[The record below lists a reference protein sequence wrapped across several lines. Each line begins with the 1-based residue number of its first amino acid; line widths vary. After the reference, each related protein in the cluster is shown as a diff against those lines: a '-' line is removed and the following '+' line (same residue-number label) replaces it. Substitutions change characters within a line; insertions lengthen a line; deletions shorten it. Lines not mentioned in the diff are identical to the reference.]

1 MALAS
6 PLGGVVSE
14 INVEPGQDVSRSAT
28 IMTVLDPTVVEVD
41 GVVDEIDVLSI
52 RVGATANVIMDALP
66 GQEMLGA
73 VSYIAPT
80 PSNQQG
86 IVTYA
91 VRIQVALPPGT
102 IVREGLTAI
111 AQLVVNSEPN
121 VLLAPIQ
128 AIRGSFDRPTVLVSQ
143 DGVLVE
149 RPVTTGSSDEF
160 WVVVSEGLSE
170 GELVVMESVGGFD
183 FGPFGFGPGGG
194 FGGGRGGGYCAAR
207 RMTAMIRLEDV
218 TKIYSMGSV
227 EVAALRGI
235 SLTIER
241 GEMVAIMGPSGSGKS
256 TLMNVLGC
264 LDVPTSGRYFLED
277 EEVGL
282 LGDNRLASIR
292 NKKIGFVF
300 QTYNLL
306 ARASALANVE
316 LPLLYGRERDRRR
329 RSLDALAR
337 VGLADRVS
345 HKPPELSG
353 GQQQRVGIA
362 RALVKNPAIILAD
375 EPTGN
380 LDSKSSLEI
389 MAILSDLN
397 RNEGHTVIIV
407 THERETAEQTG
418 RIISMLDGLVVSDN
432 RTATPHDAGEAVE

>member
-1 MALAS
+1 
-6 PLGGVVSE
+6 
-14 INVEPGQDVSRSAT
+14 
-28 IMTVLDPTVVEVD
+28 
-41 GVVDEIDVLSI
+41 
-52 RVGATANVIMDALP
+52 
-66 GQEMLGA
+66 
-73 VSYIAPT
+73 
-80 PSNQQG
+80 
-86 IVTYA
+86 
-91 VRIQVALPPGT
+91 
-102 IVREGLTAI
+102 
-111 AQLVVNSEPN
+111 
-121 VLLAPIQ
+121 
-128 AIRGSFDRPTVLVSQ
+128 
-143 DGVLVE
+143 
-149 RPVTTGSSDEF
+149 
-160 WVVVSEGLSE
+160 
-170 GELVVMESVGGFD
+170 
-183 FGPFGFGPGGG
+183 
-194 FGGGRGGGYCAAR
+194 
-207 RMTAMIRLEDV
+207 MIRLEDV

-227 EVAALRGI
+227 EVAALRGV

-329 RSLDALAR
+329 RALDALAR

-380 LDSKSSLEI
+380 LDSKSSREI
-389 MAILSDLN
+389 MAILTDLN
-397 RNEGHTVIIV
+397 RNEGHTVVIV

-418 RIISMLDGLVVSDN
+418 RIISMLDGLVVSDD
-432 RTATPHDAGEAVE
+432 RIATPHDAGEAVE